1 MIVAIAHAAT
11 GVIGFVGLVLTII
24 GFAGIVVDLV
34 RLRTTSR
41 RDPRLRTA
49 LQSFR
54 QLDRSQRTAVLVA
67 LRRGPVPRELEPLV
81 REQAYRVVAQPVPF
95 GAEAGT
101 VLVAAGVILARW
113 PSLAFVGLGV
123 VMVLVAS
130 VAIISSIGT
139 RERARRVL
147 AKLDGR

>member
-1 MIVAIAHAAT
+1 MVAAVAHAAT
-11 GVIGFVGLVLTII
+11 GVVGFVGLVLTIV

-41 RDPRLRTA
+41 RDLRLRTA

-54 QLDRSQRTAVLVA
+54 QLDRSQRAAVLLA

-95 GAEAGT
+95 GAGAGT

-113 PSLAFVGLGV
+113 PSIAFVVLGV

-130 VAIISSIGT
+130 VAVVSSVGA

-147 AKLDGR
+147 AKLEGR